1 MSDSLPVDVTEGNI
15 AENQFGDFIKHSE
28 FESRTKE
35 SLITPNNV
43 DYMFEYD
50 HDIVCLYKQRKQE
63 FQDIFAKARESY
75 IEGDWI
81 NCSTAL
87 SMALQYS

>member
-1 MSDSLPVDVTEGNI
+1 MSDSLPVEVAEGNI

-50 HDIVCLYKQRKQE
+50 HDIVCLYK
-63 FQDIFAKARESY
+63 
-75 IEGDWI
+75 
-81 NCSTAL
+81 
-87 SMALQYS
+87 